1 MKGPR
6 KVVDGWQ
13 LVAATD
19 CNQDVMVLIY
29 YVKMW
34 MTGDS
39 CQSWAGPILAG
50 GDFSVIEDYF
60 LWRN

>member
-1 MKGPR
+1 MAAGGGYGLQPR
-6 KVVDGWQ
+6 CYG
-13 LVAATD
+13 AAH
-19 CNQDVMVLIY
+19 LIDLGSCV
-29 YVKMW
+29 YVKTW

-60 LWRN
+60 LSRN